1 MSTVNINVVDKSV
14 APLNPVNIA
23 IINQKNPV
31 SGYPVNGDQMLQLI
45 QFPQYWITDAA
56 TGIVINGGNIYEY
69 FPELRPGGGGSNTTY
84 TIASYT
90 DGSTGEVTYRLME
103 SLDGDIPVAV
113 GDVITFRGNEMLVT
127 YGTQLMILDNAL
139 DDIKEHMDATYNFTT
154 FNELGI
160 DTHNKTLKQI
170 TDELHTLDLD
180 TNTVVSGQLY
190 STALPF
196 SGNGEAEVIVNKPAY
211 WWKCTSL
218 NVAPYSWNAIAG
230 GGSWSGVIMD
240 WTPTYVKDADQ
251 VDYDNTTS
259 ELSAAD
265 VQGAIDELASDKLDV
280 APDGTTNLID
290 SSGVVD
296 PTYLPDYLLGACIY
310 AGNVTTNAVATLTTA
325 AQHKLGTTSQSITLT
340 NDTTAITGYAAN
352 EGLYYI
358 ATADFSFASLTIKTG
373 DWLIST
379 GTKWGKV
386 DTTDEVTGVKGDAE
400 DTYRI
405 GNVNITK
412 TNIGLGNVDNTS
424 DLDKPISTATQNALN
439 LKANTADLAAVATSG
454 SYSDLSN
461 TPTID
466 TELSTT
472 STNAVQNRVITNT
485 IGDVNLVLE
494 SVLHRAG
501 GHVVKITTLA
511 GATVTLTNQSNT
523 YNAVADSNGLAE
535 FTGVEAGTYTVYATI
550 DDAVSDSI
558 SIVIADH
565 TATEDSF
572 ATLTVSASDNTTI
585 TATDGTVTKTIEYT
599 GTPVVQYVSLGT
611 WDLSCVI
618 DEETVTEQVTVSDYE
633 NTNVHLE
640 PPPPPPV
647 PGEAVTRTTD
657 FVNNTTSLD
666 GDVSQLLVYSNMK
679 RCNVADDG
687 TINAYDGDAGY
698 TEDGSNGQ
706 VMVYVRK
713 FYYKLDVSE
722 EGSLS
727 GVNIRKGKW
736 SISDTPDTGFKL
748 HPAFIGTDGTT
759 ELDYFLYGAFEAVGQ
774 DNNGTYSTN
783 YNTTSY
789 KMGSVGGNAYEP
801 IGNLERYTARTMAAN
816 RGTGWY
822 QAAIRQTMAVQML
835 FAVEYGF
842 NSQLTLGQG
851 FTDSSNSNPINA
863 GTTTGSIS
871 SGSTT
876 NAKIAVNYRG
886 IENMWGNKWVWID
899 GLNMSSRT
907 PYICN
912 SYSFADNTTTGYTQ
926 IAFNC
931 PSSNNYQSA
940 LGYDSTNDWVLL
952 PSEASGANQNS
963 AIGDYVYTST
973 GNLAALL
980 GGLWSDSSDAGL
992 FYWYLAYA
1000 ASARYRYVGVRLM
1013 YIPS

>member
-1 MSTVNINVVDKSV
+1 MAVDTVLINVVDKSV
-14 APLNPVNIA
+14 PPLNPKRIAVIGVPNPATNVYVNRE
-23 IINQKNPV
+23 QL
-31 SGYPVNGDQMLQLI
+31 LQLI
-45 QFPQYWITDAA
+45 QFPQYWITDAV
-56 TGIVINGGNIYEY
+56 TGEVISGANITDY
-69 FPELRPGGGGSNTTY
+69 FPEEGGGGGSDLSY
-84 TIASYT
+84 TIASYV
-90 DGSTGEVTYRLME
+90 DGTTGETTYRLME
-103 SLDGDIPVAV
+103 SRNGDTPVAV
-113 GDVITFRGNEMLVT
+113 GDVIEFRGNMMLVT
-127 YGTQLMILDNAL
+127 YGTQQMLLN
-139 DDIKEHMDATYNFTT
+139 
-154 FNELGI
+154 
-160 DTHNKTLKQI
+160 
-170 TDELHTLDLD
+170 
-180 TNTVVSGQLY
+180 
-190 STALPF
+190 TAL
-196 SGNGEAEVIVNKPAY
+196 STIND
-211 WWKCTSL
+211 
-218 NVAPYSWNAIAG
+218 AI
-230 GGSWSGVIMD
+230 
-240 WTPTYVKDADQ
+240 
-251 VDYDNTTS
+251 
-259 ELSAAD
+259 E
-265 VQGAIDELASDKLDV
+265 DKQDK
-280 APDGTTNLID
+280 APDGTHDLID
-290 SSGVVD
+290 ADGVVD
-296 PTYLPDYLLGACIY
+296 PRYLPDYLLGACIY
-310 AGNVTTNAVATLTTA
+310 AGNVGAGAVATLTTA
-325 AQHKLGTTSQSITLT
+325 AQHKLGTTAQSITLT
-340 NDTTAITGYAAN
+340 NDSTDITGYTAN

-358 ATADFSFASLTIKTG
+358 ATAEFSFASLDVKAG

-379 GTKWGKV
+379 GTMWSKI
-386 DTTDEVTGVKGDAE
+386 DNTDAVTGVKGDAE
-400 DTYRI
+400 STYRI

-412 TNIGLGNVDNTS
+412 GNIGLDNVDNTT
-424 DLDKPISTATQNALN
+424 DLDKPISTATQAALN
-439 LKANTADLAAVATSG
+439 LKLNIADIDDA
-454 SYSDLSN
+454 LSEESEN
-461 TPTID
+461 P
-466 TELSTT
+466 
-472 STNAVQNRVITNT
+472 VQNKVITKT

-494 SVLHRAG
+494 SVLSRAG

-511 GATVTLTNQSNT
+511 GATVTITNQSNT
-523 YNAVADSNGLAE
+523 YTAVADNNGLAE
-535 FTGVEAGTYTVYATI
+535 FTGVDAGTYTVYATI

-558 SIVIADH
+558 SIVIVDH

-585 TATDGTVTKTIEYT
+585 TATDGLVTKTLEYT
-599 GTPVVQYVSLGT
+599 GTPIVQYVSLGT

-618 DEETVTEQVTVSDYE
+618 DEETVTEQVTVTDYE

-736 SISDTPDTGFKL
+736 SISDTPNTGYKL
-748 HPAFIGTDGTT
+748 HPAFIGTDGIT

-801 IGNLERYTARTMAAN
+801 IGALERYTARTMAAN

-822 QAAIRQTMAVQML
+822 QAAVRQTMAVQML

-842 NSQLTLGQG
+842 NSQLSLGQG
-851 FTDSSNSNPINA
+851 FTDSSNSNPINT

-886 IENMWGNKWVWID
+886 IENMWGNKFTWID
-899 GLNMSSRT
+899 GLNMNSRT

-912 SYSFADNTTTGYTQ
+912 SYSFADDTTTGYTQ
-926 IAFNC
+926 ISFNC
-931 PSSNNYQSA
+931 PSSNKYQSA
-940 LGYDSTNDWVLL
+940 LGYDSNNDWVIL

-973 GNLAALL
+973 GNRAALL
-980 GGLWSDSSDAGL
+980 GGFWDDSSNAGV
-992 FYWYLAYA
+992 FFWYLINA
-1000 ASARYRYVGVRLM
+1000 ASYRYRYIGARLM
-1013 YIPS
+1013 YVPM